1 MALQLFKIAEVT
13 VATPQANIEFT
24 SIPSVYTDLKVL
36 VSGRSSTTTTGI
48 DAIFNGSTS
57 SYTNKRLYATG
68 SGSPTSDSA
77 ATSYISNTMIN
88 DSSYTANVFGNGE
101 IYIPNYTSSNFKSV
115 SVDGVS
121 ENNATTAL
129 AMMTAG
135 LWSNTA
141 AITSILLRP
150 NSGNFA
156 TNTTATLYGIL

>member
-1 MALQLFKIAEVT
+1 MALQIFKIAEVT
-13 VATPQANIEFT
+13 VASPQANIEFT
-24 SIPSVYTDLKVL
+24 SIPSGYTDLKVL

-57 SYTNKRLYATG
+57 SYTNKRLYGTG
-68 SGSPTSDSA
+68 GSVASDSA
-77 ATSYISNTMIN
+77 ATSYISNTMIV
-88 DSSYTANVFGNGE
+88 DSSYTAGAFGNGE

-129 AMMTAG
+129 AMITAG

>member
-13 VATPQANIEFT
+13 VASPQANIEFT
-24 SIPSVYTDLKVL
+24 SIPSGYTDLKVL

-57 SYTNKRLYATG
+57 SYTNRRLYGTG
-68 SGSPTSDSA
+68 SSTGSDSS
-77 ATSYISNTMIN
+77 ATTYISNTMIN

-121 ENNATTAL
+121 ENNATVAL
-129 AMMTAG
+129 AMITAG

>member
-1 MALQLFKIAEVT
+1 MALQLFKIVDVT

-24 SIPSVYTDLKVL
+24 SIPSGYTDLKVV

-48 DAIFNGSTS
+48 DIIFNGSTS
-57 SYTNKRLYATG
+57 SYTNRRLYGTG
-68 SGSPTSDSA
+68 GSVASDTA
-77 ATSYISNTMIN
+77 ASSYISNTMIV
-88 DSSYTANVFGNGE
+88 DSSYTTGAFGNGE
-101 IYIPNYTSSNFKSV
+101 IYIPNYKSSNFKSV
-115 SVDGVS
+115 SVHGAS
-121 ENNATTAL
+121 ENDATTAL
-129 AMMTAG
+129 MMITAG